1 MQTYFFKLL
10 SMDQFAHVRKI
21 ILNILNYLLPLVLY
35 MKIFKKSFGHIYK
48 KMSQILGCS
57 YCLKGFFTP

>member
-1 MQTYFFKLL
+1 
-10 SMDQFAHVRKI
+10 MDQFAHVRKI